1 MCSSAPISFGMWY
14 NSDFHC
20 LVSFLLFRLFQRKG
34 SQGLAEARK
43 EEVNLETRAA
53 WNRKADVMP
62 PSTSLIFSSGLGNTG
77 PGSYLFLW
85 SLLLPPPPPF
95 PNPAFPKPF
104 FPSYYVPCNFG
115 IFHIKFLH
123 TVRYGILVT
132 LFKKPLITFK
142 IPPSLLCFSQMKRWS
157 FKYQV
162 LSFIE
167 S

>member
-1 MCSSAPISFGMWY
+1 MRS
-14 NSDFHC
+14 
-20 LVSFLLFRLFQRKG
+20 LLFFLG
-34 SQGLAEARK
+34 SGVHKTLYA
-43 EEVNLETRAA
+43 
-53 WNRKADVMP
+53 
-62 PSTSLIFSSGLGNTG
+62 PSKSRVSVSPSPMEFLQSHPVSQSCGIPAITPCWSSKPDSLGA
-77 PGSYLFLW
+77 
-85 SLLLPPPPPF
+85 PPPF

-123 TVRYGILVT
+123 TVRDGILVT